1 MKKLVFFVI
10 LLVAAGGSAW
20 YYFKY
25 AKPVEK
31 PQVMQAAITRGD
43 IVEQVSATGTLE
55 PLRRVDVGSQVSGV
69 VQELFVDFNTIVRQ
83 GMVLAKIDPTL
94 LQVQVEIQKANI
106 QRQEGDIANQEVQL
120 EDVRKQLERTR
131 AMFDKGLQNQQQ
143 LEQAELSVKTRQAQ
157 IDSAKKSLI
166 QARANLQQAE
176 LNVEYTT
183 IKSPIDGVVVERK
196 VDRGQTVQAS
206 MSTPSFFV
214 LATDLRELKLT
225 AMVDESEIGKIRP
238 GMDVTFQVDAY
249 GQNQFP
255 GKVDAVRLNAM
266 TQNNVVTY
274 PVWINV
280 PNPDL
285 RLRPS
290 MTASLKIIVSTAP
303 DVVRVPN
310 TALRF
315 RPNNDIWTALGLTPP
330 TAGQGRAAG
339 PGAAGNGNG
348 KGDERG
354 QTPGAAPGRAGGQSA
369 GAQPGAAVEGSGGQR
384 QGGQRTPGSGM
395 GAQSGMA
402 NLTPEQRQQ
411 MMERFGRAGGAG
423 GRSGQGGRTGGRTG
437 RGNAQPAPVVPAGP
451 LNAEKID
458 EMFAPLQ
465 RTETRSPVW
474 TWDEAKKELKSINLR
489 LGVSDGTWTELIS
502 GDVQVGQQVVTGI
515 ILPQAARTATPGS
528 NPLMGNQPGRG
539 MPGMMPG
546 GGGGGGGRG
555 GGGGGRGGN

>member
-10 LLVAAGGSAW
+10 ILVVAGGSAW

-25 AKPVEK
+25 GKPVEK

-43 IVEQVSATGTLE
+43 VVEQVSATGTLE

-69 VQELFVDFNTIVRQ
+69 VQELFVDFNSIVKQ
-83 GMVLAKIDPTL
+83 GQVLATIDPTL
-94 LQVQVEIQKANI
+94 LQVQVEIQNANI

-120 EDVRKQLERTR
+120 EDVRKQAERTR
-131 AMFDKGLQNQQQ
+131 AMFEKGLQNQQQ
-143 LEQAELSVKTRQAQ
+143 MEQAELSVKTRQAQ

-166 QARANLQQAE
+166 QARANLQQAQ
-176 LNVEYTT
+176 LNVQYTT
-183 IKSPIDGVVVERK
+183 IKSPIDGVVVERR

-206 MSTPSFFV
+206 MSAPSFFV
-214 LATDLRELKLT
+214 LATDLRSLKLT

-238 GMDVTFQVDAY
+238 GMDVTFNVDAY
-249 GQNQFP
+249 GQTPFT
-255 GKVDAVRLNAM
+255 GKVDAVRLNA
-266 TQNNVVTY
+266 TNQNNVVTY

-285 RLRPS
+285 QLRPS
-290 MTASLKIIVSTAP
+290 MTASLKIIVSTAS

-315 RPNNDIWTALGLTPP
+315 RPNNDIWVALGLTPP

-339 PGAAGNGNG
+339 AGAAGNGNG
-348 KGDERG
+348 RGDERG
-354 QTPGAAPGRAGGQSA
+354 QTTAPAAGRAAGQPAAAEA
-369 GAQPGAAVEGSGGQR
+369 GATGSQRPGGNR
-384 QGGQRTPGSGM
+384 QGGSGM

-423 GRSGQGGRTGGRTG
+423 GRTGGQGGRTATGGRTG
-437 RGNAQPAPVVPAGP
+437 RGNAQQPPVVPAAP
-451 LNAEKID
+451 LTADKID

-465 RTETRSPVW
+465 RTETRNPVW

-502 GDVQVGQQVVTGI
+502 GDVQVGQQVVTGV
-515 ILPQAARTATPGS
+515 ILPQAARSSTTGT
-528 NPLMGNQPGRG
+528 NPLFGNQPGRG
-539 MPGMMPG
+539 MPGMTP
-546 GGGGGGGRG
+546 GGGGGGRG
-555 GGGGGRGGN
+555 GGGGGGRGGN